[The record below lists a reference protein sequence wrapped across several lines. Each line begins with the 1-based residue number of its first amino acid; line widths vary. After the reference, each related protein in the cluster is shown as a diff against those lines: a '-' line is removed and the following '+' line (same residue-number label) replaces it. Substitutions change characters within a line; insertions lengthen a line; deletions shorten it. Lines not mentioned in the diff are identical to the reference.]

1 MLVRPEILNSVR
13 FSAESDVKMP
23 AAGKTAI
30 TGLCFNLGVLDGALA
45 RQKRCISIAQAVL
58 EEFDGPTRV
67 FLSERSF

>member
-1 MLVRPEILNSVR
+1 
-13 FSAESDVKMP
+13 MP

-30 TGLCFNLGVLDGALA
+30 TGLCFNLGVLDGAFASETVYLF
-45 RQKRCISIAQAVL
+45 AQAVL